1 MDGMKNN
8 FSSGLSSFQDYDIIV
23 DGVKIAR
30 DSIAALCPKRVVR
43 RNEDRGRK
51 KQEVHQHG
59 SYFHET
65 VT

>member
-1 MDGMKNN
+1 MKIN
-8 FSSGLSSFQDYDIIV
+8 FSGGLSSLPDYDIIV

-30 DSIAALCPKRVVR
+30 DSIAALCPERVVR